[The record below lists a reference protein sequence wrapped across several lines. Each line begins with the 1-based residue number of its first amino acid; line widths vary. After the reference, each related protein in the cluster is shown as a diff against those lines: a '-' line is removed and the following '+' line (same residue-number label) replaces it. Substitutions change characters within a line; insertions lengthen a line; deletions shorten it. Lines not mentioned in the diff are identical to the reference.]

1 MAAVVFLDA
10 NVLYP
15 AALRDLLIQLGLAG
29 LIEPH
34 WSDQVH
40 DEWICA
46 LLRMRHD
53 LSPAALQRTR
63 EMMDQ
68 ALPGANIGTVTVGDA
83 IAALPDPNDRHVLA
97 GAVASS
103 ASLILTFNMR
113 DFPGSV
119 LEPHGIAAVHP
130 DHFLALLAGAT
141 PAEFLAA
148 VRTVRA
154 RLRREIAATDYLAGF
169 ARIGLPLLAGEL
181 SKHAADL

>member
-15 AALRDLLIQLGLAG
+15 AALRDVLIQLGLAG

-53 LSPAALQRTR
+53 LSPTALQRTR

-68 ALPGANIGTVTVGDA
+68 ALPGANIGTVTVGETVTV
-83 IAALPDPNDRHVLA
+83 LPDPNDRHILA

-103 ASLILTFNMR
+103 ANLILTFNIR
-113 DFPGSV
+113 DFPGSA
-119 LEPHGIAAVHP
+119 LEPHGLAAVHP
-130 DHFLALLAGAT
+130 DHFLSLLMVAA
-141 PAEFLAA
+141 PAEFTTA
-148 VRTVRA
+148 VQTVRA
-154 RLRREIAATDYLAGF
+154 RLRREITVSEYLAGLT
-169 ARIGLPLLAGEL
+169 RIGLPLLAEEL
-181 SKHAADL
+181 RKHADDL

>member
-1 MAAVVFLDA
+1 M
-10 NVLYP
+10 NP

-83 IAALPDPNDRHVLA
+83 IAVLPDPNDRHVLA

-113 DFPGSV
+113 DFPGSA

-130 DHFLALLAGAT
+130 DHFLALLSGGDSCGVLSGRADGASETTPRNRSNGLSGRFGTDRLTVAGGRV
-141 PAEFLAA
+141 EQ
-148 VRTVRA
+148 A
-154 RLRREIAATDYLAGF
+154 RR
-169 ARIGLPLLAGEL
+169 
-181 SKHAADL
+181 